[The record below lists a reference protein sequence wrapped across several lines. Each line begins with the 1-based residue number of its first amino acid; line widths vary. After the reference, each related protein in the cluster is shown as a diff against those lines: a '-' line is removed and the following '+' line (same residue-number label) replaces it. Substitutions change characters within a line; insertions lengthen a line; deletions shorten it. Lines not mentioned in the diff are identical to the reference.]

1 MCLFSCIFGFAVFS
15 RYVCA
20 AVVPFTE
27 GNNFHLYG
35 NETYET
41 DHLPQYN
48 NNSNTII
55 RMSVLKRKYIG
66 IFI

>member
-1 MCLFSCIFGFAVFS
+1 MRNSQLSKEFLVGM
-15 RYVCA
+15 YVCA
-20 AVVPFTE
+20 AVVPFAE

-48 NNSNTII
+48 NNTII
-55 RMSVLKRKYIG
+55 RMSELKRKYMA
-66 IFI
+66 